1 MSKRNERILAR
12 RAAVQVLY
20 QSEICGISP
29 EELLSGDLVPEE
41 AKVNDYAREIVLGV
55 AEHRSEIDRAIGESS
70 QNWAIDR
77 MPIVDRSVLR
87 LAIYEMRY
95 VDDVPRS
102 VAINEAVELAKEFG
116 GEDESHR
123 FVNGILG
130 RLARLDAPS
139 GEGDALAAGGSSPD
153 VAEQQVASGNSVEIP
168 TMGIL
173 ADFNPD
179 SAASSSEE

>member
-1 MSKRNERILAR
+1 MSKRYERILAR

-20 QSEICGISP
+20 QSEICGVAP
-29 EELLSGDLVPEE
+29 EELLDGDLVPEE
-41 AKVNDYAREIVLGV
+41 AKVNDYAREIVSGV

-95 VDDVPRS
+95 VDDVPQS

-116 GEDESHR
+116 GEDDSHR

-130 RLARLDAPS
+130 RLARLEAPANAD
-139 GEGDALAAGGSSPD
+139 GEPAEGDSSSE
-153 VAEQQVASGNSVEIP
+153 VAEQVDSSDSVEIP

-173 ADFNPD
+173 ADFDPD
-179 SAASSSEE
+179 AATPSGEE